1 MKWWETPA
9 HSSKNNDTD
18 EVYRTYVS
26 VIRKGD
32 FVFPVD
38 VDIKFDDG
46 SSAVEHWDGQD
57 RWVRYRYDR
66 KAKIESAQIDAH
78 NQITMDRD
86 PFNNSFTKEPDARAV
101 HKLRNIWVFASEW
114 LSQLLAWLT

>member
-1 MKWWETPA
+1 MKWWENPA
-9 HSSKNNDTD
+9 HGSKDNGKD
-18 EVYRTYVS
+18 EVYRTYVT
-26 VIRKGD
+26 VVRKGD
-32 FVFPVD
+32 FIFPVD

-57 RWVRYRYDR
+57 RWVRYQYDR
-66 KAKIESAQIDAH
+66 KAKIESAQIDAR

-86 PFNNSFTKEPDARAV
+86 PFNNSFAESANPLAV
-101 HKLRNIWVFASEW
+101 HKLRNIWAFASEW

>member
-1 MKWWETPA
+1 
-9 HSSKNNDTD
+9 
-18 EVYRTYVS
+18 
-26 VIRKGD
+26 
-32 FVFPVD
+32 VD

-57 RWVRYRYDR
+57 RWVRYQYDR
-66 KAKIESAQIDAH
+66 KAKIQSAQIDAH

-86 PFNNSFTKEPDARAV
+86 PFNNSFTEDPDPRAV
-101 HKLRNIWVFASEW
+101 YKLRTIWVFASEW